1 MEKETIIELKN
12 IRKEFPGVVALDN
25 VNMKIRA
32 SEVHAL
38 VGENGAGKST
48 LMKILSGTYSNYGGS
63 VICKGEEIHMKC
75 EKDAFKYGISIVA
88 QELNYV
94 SELSIAENLFL
105 GREPKKGKVFVNKA
119 ERLKETQ
126 RLLDEMGLD
135 YNPREKMGNLNVAQ
149 RQMIE
154 ILKSITRDSRVIIM
168 DEWSISVE
176 EVMRITKKSR
186 DFILNAIEQGVMP
199 GSVVKH
205 DSGKRS
211 TYIPRKAFMDY
222 MNNYYRAPS
231 DKLIAAVVE
240 ELTKRKTIE

>member
-1 MEKETIIELKN
+1 
-12 IRKEFPGVVALDN
+12 
-25 VNMKIRA
+25 
-32 SEVHAL
+32 
-38 VGENGAGKST
+38 
-48 LMKILSGTYSNYGGS
+48 
-63 VICKGEEIHMKC
+63 
-75 EKDAFKYGISIVA
+75 
-88 QELNYV
+88 
-94 SELSIAENLFL
+94 
-105 GREPKKGKVFVNKA
+105 
-119 ERLKETQ
+119 
-126 RLLDEMGLD
+126 
-135 YNPREKMGNLNVAQ
+135 
-149 RQMIE
+149 
-154 ILKSITRDSRVIIM
+154 M
-168 DEWSISVE
+168 DEWGISVE